1 MLVMEVYAVYF
12 AAGMKSAENIRC
24 DGLSNPSQVPL
35 EYLAFRGPAFPS
47 ILLTG
52 PVRGRHPKT
61 KQTGPRSGLY
71 PSLPEIRDHS

>member
-24 DGLSNPSQVPL
+24 AGLSNPSQVPL
-35 EYLAFRGPAFPS
+35 RHLAFRGPAFPS

-52 PVRGRHPKT
+52 PVDGVATRKRRKPGQNPACIR
-61 KQTGPRSGLY
+61 RC
-71 PSLPEIRDHS
+71 PE